1 MTVIELTREL
11 GRALQCDD
19 RYIAYNLAKQTNDQ
33 DAELQNLIGE
43 FNIVRMKYSQQ
54 MQKNEAEQ
62 DKELMKK
69 LDEDMR
75 EIYGKIMKNENMVH
89 FNDAKDAMDK
99 LLNSI
104 NFIITMSANGE
115 DPMTCPEE
123 QPTSCSGSCATCGGC
138 H

>member
-75 EIYGKIMKNENMVH
+75 EIYGKIMKNENMVR

-123 QPTSCSGSCATCGGC
+123 QPSSCSGSCATCGGC

>member
-11 GRALQCDD
+11 GRALQCDE
-19 RYIAYNLAKQTNDQ
+19 RYIAYEDAKRKNDS
-33 DAELQNLIGE
+33 DGELQNLIGE
-43 FNIVRMKYSQQ
+43 FNIVRMKYGQQ
-54 MQKNEAEQ
+54 MQKGEGEQ
-62 DKELMKK
+62 DKELMDK
-69 LDEDMR
+69 LDAEMHDV
-75 EIYGKIMKNENMVH
+75 YGKIMSNANMVA

-104 NFIITMSANGE
+104 NYIITMSANGE

-123 QPTSCSGSCATCGGC
+123 QPASCSGSCATCGGC